1 MDMENGLSS
10 LLFITIPIMFEI
22 PLSLLFGFI
31 VLCISSI
38 LFHIYPNEILFS
50 IMDTS
55 SVVYITS
62 YISIT
67 GNPYYSSLFCLA
79 NIFEKTYFGIN
90 SAIILLSMWIYT
102 FMYCTININMLTL
115 VPILFSSLFYHY
127 TYNLNNGIWNKNIRL
142 LWHYY
147 NALYISINVPYI
159 YSQDKVLDFD
169 NVMLKIL
176 N

>member
-1 MDMENGLSS
+1 
-10 LLFITIPIMFEI
+10 
-22 PLSLLFGFI
+22 
-31 VLCISSI
+31 
-38 LFHIYPNEILFS
+38 
-50 IMDTS
+50 
-55 SVVYITS
+55 
-62 YISIT
+62 
-67 GNPYYSSLFCLA
+67 
-79 NIFEKTYFGIN
+79 
-90 SAIILLSMWIYT
+90 
-102 FMYCTININMLTL
+102 MYCTININMLTL